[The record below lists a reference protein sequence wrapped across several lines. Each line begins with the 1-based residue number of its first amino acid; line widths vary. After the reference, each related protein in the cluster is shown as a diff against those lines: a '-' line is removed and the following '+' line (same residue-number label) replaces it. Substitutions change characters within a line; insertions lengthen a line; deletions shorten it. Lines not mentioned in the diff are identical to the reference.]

1 MNATGNL
8 RDLETMMHESGH
20 AIHSFLSKEL
30 ELVDFNFSGE
40 YVRELMKLVSGELEK
55 LDHSG

>member
-20 AIHSFLSKEL
+20 AIHSFLSEEL
-30 ELVDFNFSGE
+30 EIIDFNFSSE
-40 YVRELMKLVSGELEK
+40 YVRELMKFISDELDE
-55 LDHSG
+55 LYR